1 MDSAINTNLFDAM
14 IPGFLLH
21 WDLADLVSAMGGR
34 PVLWTDPTNWM
45 GRIVPGLGSG
55 FRYRYSGQ
63 MDEEFLNELLDP
75 SR

>member
-21 WDLADLVSAMGGR
+21 WDLADLVRAMGGR
-34 PVLWTDPTNWM
+34 RVLWTDPTNWM
-45 GRIVPGLGSG
+45 GRIVPALGSG

-63 MDEEFLNELLDP
+63 TDEEFLKELLEP